1 MRQASDAPAG
11 MASDRASIASRSV
24 RLPGWLGRHWGTVL
38 FIGPFLLYVLVF
50 LLLSALR
57 LLAQALIDP
66 HGLTLR
72 YIAELAQPQT
82 VQAFSNSI
90 VLSAVSAAVGLVFGG
105 LAAYF
110 ILHPKAPK
118 GLRSLLTSFSA
129 VAANFAGVPLAFAFI
144 ATLGSLGMVTVW
156 LKSLGIDLYA
166 SGFNLYSMSG
176 LILVYGYFQIP
187 LMIIVIIPA
196 IEGLR
201 REWREAAESLGART
215 WVYWRHVGLPILL
228 PSLLSAYLLLFG
240 NSFSAYATPYALT
253 SGNIGLVPIE
263 ISNVLSGNVML
274 EPQAG
279 AALALGMIAVMV
291 VVMLL
296 YALVARRANRW
307 RGR

>member
-1 MRQASDAPAG
+1 MHTAATTSEA
-11 MASDRASIASRSV
+11 ASRPA
-24 RLPGWLGRHWGTVL
+24 RLPGWLRRHWGSVV

-50 LLLSALR
+50 LLLPALR
-57 LLAQALIDP
+57 LLAQSLSDK

-82 VQAFSNSI
+82 VAAFRNSI
-90 VLSAVSAAVGLVFGG
+90 VLSAVSAAVGLVLGG
-105 LAAYF
+105 LVAYF
-110 ILHPKAPK
+110 MLRPSAPA
-118 GLRSLLTSFSA
+118 GLRSLVTSFSA

-156 LKSLGIDLYA
+156 LKSIGIDLYG
-166 SGFNLYSMSG
+166 SGFSLYGMSG
-176 LILVYGYFQIP
+176 LILVYAYFQIP

-201 REWREAAESLGART
+201 REWREAAQSLGAGAWT
-215 WVYWRHVGLPILL
+215 YWRHVGLPILL
-228 PSLLSAYLLLFG
+228 PSLLSAFLLLFG
-240 NSFSAYATPYALT
+240 NAFSAYATPYALT

-279 AALALGMIAVMV
+279 AALALGMIGVMIAVMV
-291 VVMLL
+291 L
-296 YALVARRANRW
+296 YALVARRASRW
-307 RGR
+307 SGR

>member
-1 MRQASDAPAG
+1 MQRAAS
-11 MASDRASIASRSV
+11 ASTGADLARRAQ
-24 RLPGWLGRHWGTVL
+24 RLLGWLRRHWGSVL
-38 FIGPFLLYVLVF
+38 FIGPSLLYVLVF
-50 LLLSALR
+50 LLLPALR
-57 LLAQALIDP
+57 LLAQSLTDK

-82 VQAFSNSI
+82 VVAFRNSI
-90 VLSAVSAAVGLVFGG
+90 VLSAASAAVGLVLGG
-105 LAAYF
+105 LVAYF
-110 ILHPKAPK
+110 MLRPAAPA
-118 GLRSLLTSFSA
+118 GLRSLVTSFSA

-156 LKSLGIDLYA
+156 LISIGIDLYG
-166 SGFNLYSMSG
+166 SGFSLYGMSG
-176 LILVYGYFQIP
+176 LILVYAYFQIP

-201 REWREAAESLGART
+201 REWREAAQSLGAGNST
-215 WVYWRHVGLPILL
+215 YWRYVGLPILM
-228 PSLLSAYLLLFG
+228 PSLLSAFLLLFG
-240 NSFSAYATPYALT
+240 NAFSAYATPYALT

-279 AALALGMIAVMV
+279 AALALGMIVVMV

-296 YALVARRANRW
+296 YALVARRASRW
-307 RGR
+307 SGR

>member
-1 MRQASDAPAG
+1 MQRAASAPAG
-11 MASDRASIASRSV
+11 ADPAHRAQ
-24 RLPGWLGRHWGTVL
+24 RLPGWLRRHWGSVL

-50 LLLSALR
+50 LLLPALR
-57 LLAQALIDP
+57 LLAQSLTDK

-82 VQAFSNSI
+82 VAAFRNSI
-90 VLSAVSAAVGLVFGG
+90 VLSAVSAAVGLVLGG
-105 LAAYF
+105 LVAYF
-110 ILHPKAPK
+110 MLRPAAPA
-118 GLRSLLTSFSA
+118 GLRSLVTSFSA

-156 LKSLGIDLYA
+156 LKSIGIDLYG
-166 SGFNLYSMSG
+166 SGFSLYGMSG
-176 LILVYGYFQIP
+176 LILVYAYFQIP

-201 REWREAAESLGART
+201 REWREAAQSLGAGSWT
-215 WVYWRHVGLPILL
+215 YWRHVGLPILM
-228 PSLLSAYLLLFG
+228 PSLLSAFLLLFG
-240 NSFSAYATPYALT
+240 NAFSAYATPYALT

-296 YALVARRANRW
+296 YALVARRASRW
-307 RGR
+307 SGR